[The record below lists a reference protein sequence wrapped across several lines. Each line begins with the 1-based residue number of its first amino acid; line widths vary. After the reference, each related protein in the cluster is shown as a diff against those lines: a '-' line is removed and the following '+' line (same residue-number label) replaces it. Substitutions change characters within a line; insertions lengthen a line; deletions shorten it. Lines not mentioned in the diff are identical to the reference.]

1 MSRNEPYRGIAFV
14 PFVSGYLFIS
24 TKTRNREMN
33 YGGWQAERA
42 QHASGVAV
50 DGPAKELTAKAAPG
64 L

>member
-1 MSRNEPYRGIAFV
+1 MSRNEPYHGIAFV
-14 PFVSGYLFIS
+14 RFVSGYLFTS

-42 QHASGVAV
+42 QRASGVAV